1 MARRHSLV
9 TARVQSRGATMKTQT
24 VVGVLLVIIGVTI
37 LIFRGFSYT
46 TTREAVK
53 VGPIGITTQEK
64 RSFPIPPVVGGVL
77 VVGGIVLL
85 IASGRT
91 RA

>member
-1 MARRHSLV
+1 
-9 TARVQSRGATMKTQT
+9 MKAQT
-24 VVGVLLVIIGVTI
+24 VVGVLLVIIGVAI
-37 LIFRGFSYT
+37 LVFRGFSYT

-85 IASGRT
+85 IAGGRT